1 MSPLNILKYNES
13 QYDTRN
19 DFTAKSQ
26 RRPDPLGL
34 SRNKEVREESF
45 IVWGYFTSTRV
56 AWLSLSVGFF
66 FGRSSF
72 KIPLSTL
79 AETFDGIISSGNG
92 TLR

>member
-1 MSPLNILKYNES
+1 M
-13 QYDTRN
+13 
-19 DFTAKSQ
+19 
-26 RRPDPLGL
+26 G
-34 SRNKEVREESF
+34 
-45 IVWGYFTSTRV
+45 GYFTSTLV

>member
-34 SRNKEVREESF
+34 SRNKEVREESLY
-45 IVWGYFTSTRV
+45 GDYFTSTLV